1 MNIKICTALAIS
13 LALSLGTACSQNRD
27 DSLTKGAA
35 QEEISVLSSATLIAQ
50 LDQAT
55 LSQKLASTGIVARNG
70 AKIYRVS
77 YNTFAPDDSPV
88 QASGLI
94 IVPDSQSPIFPW
106 ISLQHG
112 TVAAKAEAPSLAPNE
127 GLAEASQGFVAV
139 VPDYLGYGDSADLL
153 HPYIIEKSYVA
164 PLLDM
169 MRAAREFAA
178 AEKINLGPLFLKGY
192 SEGGYATLALQKA
205 IESDITEEFKIIAS
219 APGAGPYDV
228 DLTGTLTVQKAK
240 VNPANIPLLLLSYNY
255 WLADGSLPL
264 SSIFVPSETNVTD
277 ALSGAYNVEQI
288 SQILPTD
295 TYALFNQS
303 FVEDFASVLPVIPA
317 AKELHTLLKSQ
328 SLTGTAW
335 APKTQTR
342 LYHCIDDEQIPV
354 AVTEAAA
361 AGFKAVNAPVEAVL
375 IPSPNPAKPYRHS
388 ACPAIF
394 APIQWF
400 GQILSGAI

>member
-1 MNIKICTALAIS
+1 MKIKIASVLSVS
-13 LALSLGTACSQNRD
+13 LALGLGTACSQSHER
-27 DSLTKGAA
+27 SLGKGTA
-35 QEEISVLSSATLIAQ
+35 QEQSSVLSSAVLIAQ

-55 LSQKLASTGIVARNG
+55 LSQKLSSTGIVARNG

-77 YNTFAPDDSPV
+77 YNTFAPDDSSV

-94 IVPDSQSPIFPW
+94 IIPDSQSPIFPW

-112 TVAAKAEAPSLAPNE
+112 TVAAKAEAPTQAPNE

-205 IESDITEEFKIIAS
+205 IESDETEEFKILAS

-228 DLTGTLTVQKAK
+228 DLTGTLTVQKSK

-255 WLADGSLPL
+255 WLADSRLPL
-264 SSIFVPSETNVTD
+264 ASIFVPSETNVTN
-277 ALSGAYNVEQI
+277 ALNGAYNVEQI

-295 TYALFNQS
+295 TYSLFNQS
-303 FVEDFASVLPVIPA
+303 FVEDFASNDPKIPA
-317 AKELHTLLKSQ
+317 AKDLHTLLKSQ
-328 SLTGTAW
+328 SLTGTGW

-342 LYHCIDDEQIPV
+342 LYHCVDDEQIPV
-354 AVTEAAA
+354 AVTEAATA
-361 AGFKAVNAPVEAVL
+361 EFKAVGAPVEAVL
-375 IPSPNPAKPYRHS
+375 IPSPNPSKPYRHG

-400 GQILSGAI
+400 GQILSSAH